1 MKKVILII
9 LISLLPILLSSYL
22 VIFNDNFFKGEFF
35 KYNVYQKFP
44 DVDLDKYHE
53 DVLGYLTGNQDNMP
67 SEIILNERELK
78 HMEDVRNVFGIY
90 ILLLQIVIVGIIA
103 LAFFAEDL
111 SNILKKAGVI
121 SIVLSILLLVFFF
134 FTFNFSFEVF
144 HNLFFEEGSY
154 LFLPTDS
161 IINIYPQ
168 GLFFDIFTRVFF
180 ISMLISIILITI
192 SKIYKRSCER
202 KTDKKK

>member
-9 LISLLPILLSSYL
+9 LLTMLPLLLSSYL
-22 VIFNDNFFKGEFF
+22 VITNENFFKGEFS
-35 KYNVYQKFP
+35 KHNVYEKYP
-44 DVDLDKYHE
+44 EVDLDEYNE
-53 DVLGYLTGNQDNMP
+53 DVLGYLRGRQENMP
-67 SEIILNERELK
+67 AEIFLNERELK
-78 HMEDVRNVFGIY
+78 HMEDVRAVFGIF
-90 ILLLQIVIVGIIA
+90 ILLLQIVIIGII
-103 LAFFAEDL
+103 LLVSFTKDI
-111 SNILKKAGVI
+111 SRILKLGGLF
-121 SIVLSILLLVFFF
+121 SIGFSLLLLVFFYF
-134 FTFNFSFEVF
+134 GFNFSFEVF